1 MMKIVKS
8 VGLKALGLIIILII
22 VCGVVYPGVITGI
35 SQLLFKDKANG
46 SIIEVD
52 GKKYGSTLLAQ
63 EFTGNQYLWG
73 RIMNIDTETFTDTD
87 GNKLMYAQP
96 SNISP
101 ASKEYEVLISERVSK
116 IKAANPEKGDE
127 PIPVD
132 LVTCSGSGLDPHIS
146 TKAAEYQV
154 ERIAKSRGISTEQVE
169 EIVLKY
175 TKGKFVGILGEETV
189 NVLQVN
195 LALDGILK

>member
-1 MMKIVKS
+1 MR
-8 VGLKALGLIIILII
+8 L
-22 VCGVVYPGVITGI
+22 
-35 SQLLFKDKANG
+35 
-46 SIIEVD
+46 
-52 GKKYGSTLLAQ
+52 
-63 EFTGNQYLWG
+63 
-73 RIMNIDTETFTDTD
+73 
-87 GNKLMYAQP
+87 
-96 SNISP
+96 
-101 ASKEYEVLISERVSK
+101 LISERVNK

-146 TKAAEYQV
+146 KKAAEYQV
-154 ERIAKSRGISTEQVE
+154 ERIAKSRGISTEQVQ